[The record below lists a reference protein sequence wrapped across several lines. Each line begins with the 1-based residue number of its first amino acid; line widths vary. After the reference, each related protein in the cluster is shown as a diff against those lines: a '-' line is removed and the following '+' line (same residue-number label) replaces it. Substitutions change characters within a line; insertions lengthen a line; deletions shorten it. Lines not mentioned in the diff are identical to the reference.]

1 MKTFELEN
9 EAPLSILY
17 SNVFPFGLVTLKV
30 IVPTSP
36 VSEQT
41 MSVALT
47 VKSGAG
53 IASTVIDVSAEQLL
67 ESTTVILNT
76 PALVTGIIG
85 VV

>member
-1 MKTFELEN
+1 ML
-9 EAPLSILY
+9 
-17 SNVFPFGLVTLKV
+17 PFGLVTFIV

-36 VSEQT
+36 VSEQAI
-41 MSVALT
+41 SFALT
-47 VKSGAG
+47 VKSGAA